1 MLWYERVPLPSISTN
16 ATHGTAWT
24 NTISVDD
31 MAAVVAQFRL
41 GAEIPGFR
49 SFFPLPL
56 CHIGCP
62 TRLFATDMPAMPSS
76 PRSDMETDLTKLSS
90 PRIFLVRMLVFL
102 VLCAL
107 IGIVL
112 YKQIV
117 VAFFANPG
125 LNALIGAVLLI
136 GIILSFRQVI
146 RLYPE
151 VRWVNNFRIADPGLA
166 VDRRP
171 TLLAPMAA
179 ILGGE
184 RSGRMSISQQTM
196 RHLLDS
202 IATRLDEARDI
213 SRYMTGLLVFL
224 GLLGTFWGL
233 IETVGSVGKVI
244 DGLKVGGDAGALF
257 DTLKEGLAAPLG
269 GMGISFSS
277 SLFGLAGSLI
287 LGFLDLQSSQA
298 QNRFYTDLE
307 DWLATTVR
315 EYSSGDG
322 GAVAVAGGSG
332 NLQHAIERLRVAVEE
347 GAGTRGTTAAMANL
361 AEAIQGL
368 VAHMRTE
375 QQMIREWAD
384 GQGEQ
389 NREIKRLLERL
400 ARQPEK
406 S

>member
-1 MLWYERVPLPSISTN
+1 M
-16 ATHGTAWT
+16 
-24 NTISVDD
+24 
-31 MAAVVAQFRL
+31 
-41 GAEIPGFR
+41 EIEL
-49 SFFPLPL
+49 S
-56 CHIGCP
+56 
-62 TRLFATDMPAMPSS
+62 
-76 PRSDMETDLTKLSS
+76 KLSS

-107 IGIVL
+107 LVVVL
-112 YKQIV
+112 YKQII

-125 LNALIGAVLLI
+125 LNLLI
-136 GIILSFRQVI
+136 GVVLAIGTILSFRQVI

-151 VRWVNNFRIADPGLA
+151 VAWVNNFRIADPGLA
-166 VDRRP
+166 VARHP

-184 RSGRMSISQQTM
+184 RTGRMTISQQTM

-307 DWLATTVR
+307 DWLASTVR
-315 EYSSGDG
+315 EYSGETAAGAAGASGD
-322 GAVAVAGGSG
+322 
-332 NLQHAIERLRVAVEE
+332 LQNAIERLRSTMEE
-347 GAGTRGTTAAMANL
+347 GGTSRGTTAAMANL

-389 NREIKRLLERL
+389 NREIKKLLERI

-406 S
+406 N

>member
-1 MLWYERVPLPSISTN
+1 MT
-16 ATHGTAWT
+16 T
-24 NTISVDD
+24 
-31 MAAVVAQFRL
+31 
-41 GAEIPGFR
+41 
-49 SFFPLPL
+49 
-56 CHIGCP
+56 
-62 TRLFATDMPAMPSS
+62 S
-76 PRSDMETDLTKLSS
+76 PRSMELEFTKLAP

-107 IGIVL
+107 IMVVL

-117 VAFFANPG
+117 TAFFANPG
-125 LNALIGAVLLI
+125 LNALIGLVLLV

-151 VRWVNNFRIADPGLA
+151 VAWVNNFRIADPGLA
-166 VDRRP
+166 IARHP

-184 RSGRMSISQQTM
+184 RSGRITISQQTM

-315 EYSSGDG
+315 GYSGEGEASGDLQA
-322 GAVAVAGGSG
+322 AVD
-332 NLQHAIERLRVAVEE
+332 RLRGALEE
-347 GAGTRGTTAAMANL
+347 GGGNRGTTTAMANL

-368 VAHMRTE
+368 VTHMRTE

-389 NREIKRLLERL
+389 NRDIKRLLERL

>member
-1 MLWYERVPLPSISTN
+1 MPERVPPATGDDQPMSSGPPS
-16 ATHGTAWT
+16 
-24 NTISVDD
+24 
-31 MAAVVAQFRL
+31 
-41 GAEIPGFR
+41 R
-49 SFFPLPL
+49 S
-56 CHIGCP
+56 
-62 TRLFATDMPAMPSS
+62 AMERQLS
-76 PRSDMETDLTKLSS
+76 KLSS

-107 IGIVL
+107 VMVVL
-112 YKQIV
+112 YKQIIL
-117 VAFFANPG
+117 AFFANPG
-125 LNALIGAVLLI
+125 LNALIGLVLLI
-136 GIILSFRQVI
+136 GTILSFRQVI

-151 VRWVNNFRIADPGLA
+151 VAWVNNFRIADPGLA
-166 VDRRP
+166 IERRP

-184 RSGRMSISQQTM
+184 RTGRMTISQQTM

-233 IETVGSVGKVI
+233 IETVGSVGHVI

-307 DWLATTVR
+307 DWLASTVR
-315 EYSSGDG
+315 GYSAD
-322 GAVAVAGGSG
+322 AAGGD
-332 NLQHAIERLRVAVEE
+332 LQTAIERLRATMEE
-347 GAGTRGTTAAMANL
+347 GGGRGTTAAMANL

-389 NREIKRLLERL
+389 NREIKKLLERI

-406 S
+406 N

>member
-1 MLWYERVPLPSISTN
+1 M
-16 ATHGTAWT
+16 
-24 NTISVDD
+24 
-31 MAAVVAQFRL
+31 
-41 GAEIPGFR
+41 EI
-49 SFFPLPL
+49 
-56 CHIGCP
+56 
-62 TRLFATDMPAMPSS
+62 
-76 PRSDMETDLTKLSS
+76 ELTKLSS

-107 IGIVL
+107 VMVVL
-112 YKQIV
+112 YKQIIT
-117 VAFFANPG
+117 AFFANPG
-125 LNALIGAVLLI
+125 LNALIGLVLLV
-136 GIILSFRQVI
+136 GTILSFRQVI

-151 VRWVNNFRIADPGLA
+151 VAWVNNFRIADPGLA
-166 VDRRP
+166 VDRHP

-184 RSGRMSISQQTM
+184 RTGRMTISQQTM

-307 DWLATTVR
+307 DWLASTVR
-315 EYSSGDG
+315 EYSAEGVGGGPSGELQ
-322 GAVAVAGGSG
+322 GAV
-332 NLQHAIERLRVAVEE
+332 ERLRQSLEE
-347 GAGTRGTTAAMANL
+347 GGAGRNTTAAMANL

-389 NREIKRLLERL
+389 NREIKKLLERL

>member
-1 MLWYERVPLPSISTN
+1 
-16 ATHGTAWT
+16 
-24 NTISVDD
+24 
-31 MAAVVAQFRL
+31 
-41 GAEIPGFR
+41 
-49 SFFPLPL
+49 
-56 CHIGCP
+56 
-62 TRLFATDMPAMPSS
+62 MPSS
-76 PRSDMETDLTKLSS
+76 PPSRSAMEIELTKLSS

-107 IGIVL
+107 VTVVL
-112 YKQIV
+112 YKQII

-125 LNALIGAVLLI
+125 LNALIGVVLLI
-136 GIILSFRQVI
+136 GTILAFRQVI

-151 VRWVNNFRIADPGLA
+151 VAWVNNFRIADPGLA
-166 VDRRP
+166 LDRRP
-171 TLLAPMAA
+171 KLLAPMAA

-184 RSGRMSISQQTM
+184 RSGRMTISQQTM

-244 DGLKVGGDAGALF
+244 EGLKVGGDSGALF

-307 DWLATTVR
+307 DWLASTVR
-315 EYSSGDG
+315 EYSGE
-322 GAVAVAGGSG
+322 AGGTSG
-332 NLQHAIERLRVAVEE
+332 ELQNALERLRATMDES
-347 GAGTRGTTAAMANL
+347 GASRGTTAAMANL

-368 VAHMRTE
+368 VTHMRTE

-389 NREIKRLLERL
+389 NREIRKLLEL
-400 ARQPEK
+400 IARQPEK
-406 S
+406 N

>member
-1 MLWYERVPLPSISTN
+1 
-16 ATHGTAWT
+16 
-24 NTISVDD
+24 
-31 MAAVVAQFRL
+31 
-41 GAEIPGFR
+41 
-49 SFFPLPL
+49 
-56 CHIGCP
+56 
-62 TRLFATDMPAMPSS
+62 MPASS
-76 PRSDMETDLTKLSS
+76 AARSEMEIELSKLSS

-107 IGIVL
+107 VTIVL
-112 YKQIV
+112 YKQIIN
-117 VAFFANPG
+117 AFFANPG
-125 LNALIGAVLLI
+125 LNALIGMVLLI
-136 GIILSFRQVI
+136 GTILSFRQVI

-151 VRWVNNFRIADPGLA
+151 VAWVNNFRIADPGLA
-166 VDRRP
+166 IDRRP
-171 TLLAPMAA
+171 RLLAPMAA

-184 RSGRMSISQQTM
+184 RTGRMSISQQTM

-307 DWLATTVR
+307 DWLASTVR
-315 EYSSGDG
+315 EYSGEGAAGVSGE
-322 GAVAVAGGSG
+322 
-332 NLQHAIERLRVAVEE
+332 LQHAMEKLRAVVEE
-347 GAGTRGTTAAMANL
+347 GGGTRGTTAAMANL

-389 NREIKRLLERL
+389 NREIKKLLERI

>member
-1 MLWYERVPLPSISTN
+1 
-16 ATHGTAWT
+16 
-24 NTISVDD
+24 
-31 MAAVVAQFRL
+31 MAPTTRSAM
-41 GAEIPGFR
+41 EIE
-49 SFFPLPL
+49 L
-56 CHIGCP
+56 
-62 TRLFATDMPAMPSS
+62 A
-76 PRSDMETDLTKLSS
+76 KLSS

-107 IGIVL
+107 VMVVL

-117 VAFFANPG
+117 TAFFANPG
-125 LNALIGAVLLI
+125 LNALIGAVLAI

-151 VRWVNNFRIADPGLA
+151 VAWVNNFRIADPGLA
-166 VDRRP
+166 VERQRP

-184 RSGRMSISQQTM
+184 RTGRMTISQQTM

-307 DWLATTVR
+307 DWLASTVR
-315 EYSSGDG
+315 GYSSESGS
-322 GAVAVAGGSG
+322 AAGGGELQAAVTQLRATLDEGGG
-332 NLQHAIERLRVAVEE
+332 N
-347 GAGTRGTTAAMANL
+347 RGTTAAMANL

-368 VAHMRTE
+368 VAHMRNE

-389 NREIKRLLERL
+389 NREIKKLLERI

-406 S
+406 N

>member
-1 MLWYERVPLPSISTN
+1 MPAGFSQRLASQHPVSYLGSA
-16 ATHGTAWT
+16 ATPHFGWT
-24 NTISVDD
+24 Q
-31 MAAVVAQFRL
+31 A
-41 GAEIPGFR
+41 
-49 SFFPLPL
+49 FFPPPL
-56 CHIGCP
+56 CHSEAQD
-62 TRLFATDMPAMPSS
+62 RLPATDQRMPAGPAS
-76 PRSDMETDLTKLSS
+76 RSAIEIELTKLST

-102 VLCAL
+102 VACGLVAV
-107 IGIVL
+107 VL
-112 YKQIV
+112 YKQIT
-117 VAFFANPG
+117 AAYFANPG
-125 LNALIGAVLLI
+125 LNTLIGVVLAI
-136 GIILSFRQVI
+136 GIILAFRQVI

-151 VRWVNNFRIADPGLA
+151 VSWVNNFRIADPGLA
-166 VDRRP
+166 LDRHP

-184 RSGRMSISQQTM
+184 RTGRMTISQQTM

-244 DGLKVGGDAGALF
+244 DGLKVGGDAGSLF

-277 SLFGLAGSLI
+277 SLFGLDGSLI

-315 EYSSGDG
+315 EYGHG
-322 GAVAVAGGSG
+322 EVAVAAAGGG
-332 NLQHAIERLRVAVEE
+332 DLQHAMERLRAVVEE
-347 GAGTRGTTAAMANL
+347 SGGSRNTTAAMANL

-389 NREIKRLLERL
+389 NREIKKL
-400 ARQPEK
+400 
-406 S
+406 

>member
-1 MLWYERVPLPSISTN
+1 M
-16 ATHGTAWT
+16 
-24 NTISVDD
+24 
-31 MAAVVAQFRL
+31 
-41 GAEIPGFR
+41 EI
-49 SFFPLPL
+49 
-56 CHIGCP
+56 
-62 TRLFATDMPAMPSS
+62 A
-76 PRSDMETDLTKLSS
+76 LTKLSS

-107 IGIVL
+107 LTVVL
-112 YKQIV
+112 YKQIIT
-117 VAFFANPG
+117 AFFANPG
-125 LNALIGAVLLI
+125 LNTLIGVVLLI

-151 VRWVNNFRIADPGLA
+151 VAWVNNFRIADPGLA
-166 VDRRP
+166 VERHP

-184 RSGRMSISQQTM
+184 RTGRMSISQQTM

-233 IETVGSVGKVI
+233 VETVGSVGKVI

-257 DTLKEGLAAPLG
+257 DTLKEGLAAPLS

-307 DWLATTVR
+307 DWLASTVR
-315 EYSSGDG
+315 GYSGEGST
-322 GAVAVAGGSG
+322 AGGVPTG
-332 NLQHAIERLRVAVEE
+332 ELQAVVERLRLTLEE
-347 GAGTRGTTAAMANL
+347 GSAGRGTTAAMANL

-389 NREIKRLLERL
+389 NREIKKLLERI

>member
-1 MLWYERVPLPSISTN
+1 
-16 ATHGTAWT
+16 
-24 NTISVDD
+24 
-31 MAAVVAQFRL
+31 
-41 GAEIPGFR
+41 
-49 SFFPLPL
+49 
-56 CHIGCP
+56 
-62 TRLFATDMPAMPSS
+62 MPKSPSS
-76 PRSDMETDLTKLSS
+76 RAAMDVELTKLSS

-102 VLCAL
+102 VLCGL
-107 IGIVL
+107 VGVVL
-112 YKQIV
+112 YKQIIQ
-117 VAFFANPG
+117 AFFANPG
-125 LNALIGAVLLI
+125 LNALIGAVLFI
-136 GIILSFRQVI
+136 GIILTFRQVI

-151 VRWVNNFRIADPGLA
+151 VSWVNNFRVADPGLA
-166 VDRRP
+166 VARHP

-184 RSGRMSISQQTM
+184 RTGRMTISQQTM

-202 IATRLDEARDI
+202 IATRLDESRDI

-257 DTLKEGLAAPLG
+257 DTLKGGLAAPLG

-315 EYSSGDG
+315 EYGGDG
-322 GAVAVAGGSG
+322 VSAAGGGGELST
-332 NLQHAIERLRVAVEE
+332 AIERLRAAMEE
-347 GAGTRGTTAAMANL
+347 GGNRGATAAMANL

-368 VAHMRTE
+368 VGHMRTE

-389 NREIKRLLERL
+389 SREIKRLLERL
-400 ARQPEK
+400 ARQTEK

>member
-1 MLWYERVPLPSISTN
+1 M
-16 ATHGTAWT
+16 
-24 NTISVDD
+24 
-31 MAAVVAQFRL
+31 
-41 GAEIPGFR
+41 EIE
-49 SFFPLPL
+49 L
-56 CHIGCP
+56 
-62 TRLFATDMPAMPSS
+62 A
-76 PRSDMETDLTKLSS
+76 KLSS

-107 IGIVL
+107 VTVVL
-112 YKQIV
+112 NKQIV
-117 VAFFANPG
+117 QAFFANPG
-125 LNALIGAVLLI
+125 LNALIGMVLLI

-151 VRWVNNFRIADPGLA
+151 VAWVNNFRIADPGLA
-166 VDRRP
+166 LEQRP
-171 TLLAPMAA
+171 ALLAPMAA

-184 RSGRMSISQQTM
+184 RTGRMTISQQTM

-233 IETVGSVGKVI
+233 IETVGSVGKII
-244 DGLKVGGDAGALF
+244 DGLKVGGDASALF

-307 DWLATTVR
+307 DWLASTVR
-315 EYSSGDG
+315 EYSGEPAATG
-322 GAVAVAGGSG
+322 TIGSE
-332 NLQHAIERLRVAVEE
+332 LQGTIDRLRASMEE
-347 GAGTRGTTAAMANL
+347 SGGNRGTTTAMANL

-389 NREIKRLLERL
+389 NREIKKLLERIS
-400 ARQPEK
+400 RQPEK

>member
-1 MLWYERVPLPSISTN
+1 
-16 ATHGTAWT
+16 
-24 NTISVDD
+24 
-31 MAAVVAQFRL
+31 
-41 GAEIPGFR
+41 
-49 SFFPLPL
+49 
-56 CHIGCP
+56 
-62 TRLFATDMPAMPSS
+62 
-76 PRSDMETDLTKLSS
+76 MEVELSKLSS

-107 IGIVL
+107 VMVVL

-125 LNALIGAVLLI
+125 LNALIGLVLLV
-136 GIILSFRQVI
+136 GIILCFRQVI

-151 VRWVNNFRIADPGLA
+151 VAWVNNFRIADPGLA
-166 VDRRP
+166 LARHP

-184 RSGRMSISQQTM
+184 RTGRMTISQQTM

-307 DWLATTVR
+307 DWLASTVR
-315 EYSSGDG
+315 EYSTEG
-322 GAVAVAGGSG
+322 AGGT
-332 NLQHAIERLRVAVEE
+332 NADLQHAMEKLRAVVEE
-347 GAGTRGTTAAMANL
+347 GGAHRSTTTAMASL

-389 NREIKRLLERL
+389 NQEIKKLLERL

>member
-1 MLWYERVPLPSISTN
+1 MPP
-16 ATHGTAWT
+16 
-24 NTISVDD
+24 
-31 MAAVVAQFRL
+31 
-41 GAEIPGFR
+41 GA
-49 SFFPLPL
+49 
-56 CHIGCP
+56 
-62 TRLFATDMPAMPSS
+62 S
-76 PRSDMETDLTKLSS
+76 PRSTLDIEYTKLSS
-90 PRIFLVRMLVFL
+90 PSVFLVRMLVFL
-102 VLCAL
+102 VLCTL
-107 IGIVL
+107 VGVVL
-112 YKQIV
+112 YKQIIQ
-117 VAFFANPG
+117 AFFANPG
-125 LNALIGAVLLI
+125 LNALIGAVLFI
-136 GIILSFRQVI
+136 GIVLAFRQVI

-151 VRWVNNFRIADPGLA
+151 VSWVNNFRIADPGLA
-166 VDRRP
+166 PARHP
-171 TLLAPMAA
+171 KLLAPMAM

-184 RSGRMSISQQTM
+184 RTGRMSITQTTM

-233 IETVGSVGKVI
+233 IETVGSVGTVI
-244 DGLKVGGDAGALF
+244 NGLKAGGDAGALF

-315 EYSSGDG
+315 EYGTG
-322 GAVAVAGGSG
+322 EVAAVANSGGGVASG
-332 NLQHAIERLRVAVEE
+332 ELQAAVERLRSVLEDGGSAS
-347 GAGTRGTTAAMANL
+347 RGTTAAMASL
-361 AEAIQGL
+361 AEAIQAL
-368 VAHMRTE
+368 VSHMRTE

-389 NREIKRLLERL
+389 NREIRRLLERI

>member
-1 MLWYERVPLPSISTN
+1 
-16 ATHGTAWT
+16 
-24 NTISVDD
+24 
-31 MAAVVAQFRL
+31 MAQ
-41 GAEIPGFR
+41 G
-49 SFFPLPL
+49 S
-56 CHIGCP
+56 P
-62 TRLFATDMPAMPSS
+62 TRSAM
-76 PRSDMETDLTKLSS
+76 DVEMTKLSS

-107 IGIVL
+107 VGVVL
-112 YKQIV
+112 YKQIIL
-117 VAFFANPG
+117 AFFANPG

-136 GIILSFRQVI
+136 GVVLAFRQVI

-151 VRWVNNFRIADPGLA
+151 VSWVNNFRIADPGLA
-166 VDRRP
+166 VPRHP
-171 TLLAPMAA
+171 ILLAPMAA
-179 ILGGE
+179 ILGRE
-184 RSGRMSISQQTM
+184 RTGRMSISQQTM

-257 DTLKEGLAAPLG
+257 DTLKGGLAAPLS

-307 DWLATTVR
+307 DWLAGTVR
-315 EYSSGDG
+315 EFGGSGDG
-322 GAVAVAGGSG
+322 AGGDI
-332 NLQHAIERLRVAVEE
+332 AIAVERLRTAMEE
-347 GAGTRGTTAAMANL
+347 GSGRGATAAMANL

-400 ARQPEK
+400 ARQTEK

>member
-1 MLWYERVPLPSISTN
+1 
-16 ATHGTAWT
+16 
-24 NTISVDD
+24 
-31 MAAVVAQFRL
+31 
-41 GAEIPGFR
+41 
-49 SFFPLPL
+49 
-56 CHIGCP
+56 
-62 TRLFATDMPAMPSS
+62 
-76 PRSDMETDLTKLSS
+76 
-90 PRIFLVRMLVFL
+90 
-102 VLCAL
+102 
-107 IGIVL
+107 
-112 YKQIV
+112 
-117 VAFFANPG
+117 
-125 LNALIGAVLLI
+125 
-136 GIILSFRQVI
+136 
-146 RLYPE
+146 
-151 VRWVNNFRIADPGLA
+151 
-166 VDRRP
+166 
-171 TLLAPMAA
+171 MAA

-184 RSGRMSISQQTM
+184 RTGRMTISQLTM

-202 IATRLDEARDI
+202 IATRLDDARDI

-307 DWLATTVR
+307 DWLASTVR
-315 EYSSGDG
+315 EYAGESAGVSGE
-322 GAVAVAGGSG
+322 
-332 NLQHAIERLRVAVEE
+332 LQHALERLRSTMEE
-347 GAGTRGTTAAMANL
+347 GGGNRGTTAAMANL

-368 VAHMRTE
+368 VAHMRNE

-389 NREIKRLLERL
+389 NREIKKLLERIS
-400 ARQPEK
+400 RQPEK
-406 S
+406 N

>member
-1 MLWYERVPLPSISTN
+1 MTSRLYEIRCISKPGFTPKFPVPATKPAQPAFFPGSAVPYWRPKALPSQQVTTVNAFRPLPRS
-16 ATHGTAWT
+16 A
-24 NTISVDD
+24 
-31 MAAVVAQFRL
+31 M
-41 GAEIPGFR
+41 EI
-49 SFFPLPL
+49 
-56 CHIGCP
+56 
-62 TRLFATDMPAMPSS
+62 
-76 PRSDMETDLTKLSS
+76 ELTKLSS

-102 VLCAL
+102 MLCAL
-107 IGIVL
+107 VAVVL

-125 LNALIGAVLLI
+125 LNALIGLVLLI
-136 GIILSFRQVI
+136 GTILAFRQVI

-151 VRWVNNFRIADPGLA
+151 VSWVNNFRIADPGLA
-166 VDRRP
+166 IERRP

-184 RSGRMSISQQTM
+184 RTGRMTISQQTM

-244 DGLKVGGDAGALF
+244 DGLKVGGDAGAMF

-307 DWLATTVR
+307 DWLASTVR
-315 EYSSGDG
+315 EYSGESTTP
-322 GAVAVAGGSG
+322 AGGDM
-332 NLQHAIERLRVAVEE
+332 QTAVERCVRRSRKKRKPR
-347 GAGTRGTTAAMANL
+347 APPRRWPISPTPFRGGGNTCA
-361 AEAIQGL
+361 
-368 VAHMRTE
+368 VSSR
-375 QQMIREWAD
+375 
-384 GQGEQ
+384 
-389 NREIKRLLERL
+389 
-400 ARQPEK
+400 
-406 S
+406 